1 MCVGGW
7 NLSPPPRGCPC
18 TPPHPTLL
26 RSLAVTPSSSRQ
38 GSLWTKASIWYLAR
52 MNSDLVGLM
61 AGLGGT
67 AGCGV
72 SGERSARPAQTP
84 PAPPR
89 GVVGGHLLHFVL
101 GVCLPAPALHLGRIQ
116 QRVLPDGVGPV
127 ARQGVNHL
135 RRRGRA
141 RWVPGGGGSLWCTCV
156 SPPPPC
162 PRGVGTHLEQG
173 GGPGAVAQVLDDG
186 DVAAQAAVHAA
197 ALVADEHPAVDGGP
211 ARVCGVSRGC
221 HRVSPPLR
229 SPPPH
234 PTPLLPGGTHTH
246 CHSNCFPGDGE
257 GLSPSPGETHGFPI
271 ATRHQPNWGGGA
283 GFGLPHQEGGRWQGR
298 CQRWQGRCQHRG
310 STSRARAPRLQHPAE
325 AAHPLS
331 PPAGHF
337 FGAGGG
343 PGQGQR
349 GPQQWAPT
357 VCGVPRTYGG
367 HRLCS
372 LSTPSQASPAGHPSS
387 RSPPLIPP

>member
-1 MCVGGW
+1 M
-7 NLSPPPRGCPC
+7 
-18 TPPHPTLL
+18 
-26 RSLAVTPSSSRQ
+26 TPSSSRQ

-89 GVVGGHLLHFVL
+89 GVVGGALTALCPGGLPSGARSAL
-101 GVCLPAPALHLGRIQ
+101 GPDPAASAPRWSWPRCSPRCEPSAEERQSPVGAG
-116 QRVLPDGVGPV
+116 GVGGPC
-127 ARQGVNHL
+127 GVH
-135 RRRGRA
+135 
-141 RWVPGGGGSLWCTCV
+141 VCP
-156 SPPPPC
+156 PPPPC

-271 ATRHQPNWGGGA
+271 AVN
-283 GFGLPHQEGGRWQGR
+283 
-298 CQRWQGRCQHRG
+298 
-310 STSRARAPRLQHPAE
+310 
-325 AAHPLS
+325 
-331 PPAGHF
+331 
-337 FGAGGG
+337 
-343 PGQGQR
+343 
-349 GPQQWAPT
+349 
-357 VCGVPRTYGG
+357 
-367 HRLCS
+367 
-372 LSTPSQASPAGHPSS
+372 
-387 RSPPLIPP
+387 